1 MKLWRKSVIWKL
13 VCGGSLGSRGWGGV
27 REVVKEVGDL
37 EIGEAF
43 TSVEEVWEAVVE
55 VREVVREVGDLE
67 IREALSSVG
76 EVREAV
82 GEVVQKYH
90 GIKSSSFFNQLVCW
104 KGLVVQ
110 LVVLAML

>member
-13 VCGGSLGSRGWGGV
+13 VCGGSLGSRGWGGGV

-90 GIKSSSFFNQLVCW
+90 GIKSSSFFNQLVCCKLTTGRVW
-104 KGLVVQ
+104 
-110 LVVLAML
+110 

>member
-13 VCGGSLGSRGWGGV
+13 VCGGSLGSRGWGGGGGGV

-90 GIKSSSFFNQLVCW
+90 GIKSSSFFNQLVCCKLTTGRVW
-104 KGLVVQ
+104 
-110 LVVLAML
+110 